1 MDGEKFHKEL
11 LDHIELLEK
20 HFPGIGICC
29 FGMSLDDAIGIFNT
43 TSIPMQFKPKSIA
56 DMRKIF
62 SGVKNNSDRASIHL
76 PNLRFDERGDLLRKD
91 ELLLM
96 LCEKTP
102 PGLEIITIHLG
113 WKDVDAV
120 LDADWNWKN
129 TELAVKVKNE
139 LSDVVAAGFQSGKTM
154 TLENLRYKPW
164 KHQFRELF
172 SSRSEHLIAARK
184 TLCESVAEKIGR
196 PAKDIIKKTGF
207 TLDAGHA
214 SGNAHL
220 NEKYTLEFWLKTL
233 GRDIK
238 VIHLHD
244 MRPEEDDG
252 AKIEQTHTPI
262 GEGIVDWKK
271 FFKAKN
277 QYCPD
282 APMVIEL
289 PEDDTIKSIEYLL
302 NLK

>member
-1 MDGEKFHKEL
+1 MDETNFHKEL

-56 DMRKIF
+56 DMKKIF
-62 SGVKNNSDRASIHL
+62 AGIKENGERASIHL
-76 PNLRFDERGDLLRKD
+76 PNLRFDENGNILRKE

-96 LCEKTP
+96 LSEKTP
-102 PGLEIITIHLG
+102 AGLDIITIHLG

-120 LDADWNWKN
+120 LDARWNWKN
-129 TELAVKVKNE
+129 TELAVKIKNE
-139 LSDVVAAGFQSGKTM
+139 LLEVVTTGIESGKTM

-184 TLCESVAEKIGR
+184 TLCETLAEKTGR
-196 PAKDIIKKTGF
+196 PVEEITAKTGF

-233 GRDIK
+233 GKNIK
-238 VIHLHD
+238 IIHLHD
-244 MRPEEDDG
+244 MRPEDDDG

-271 FFKAKN
+271 FFAAKDK
-277 QYCPD
+277 YCPD

-289 PEDDTIKSIEYLL
+289 PEDDTIKSIEYLVT
-302 NLK
+302 LK